1 MPEDSSPSD
10 IAKPG
15 KAQVFV
21 RRLGST
27 LALWGIVAFA
37 FWKAWPVLFF
47 VMLSALALAALVEYF
62 GLFRHEPGRRRFRWH
77 VYVVGFAYLAVLFAP
92 MFGIEAEWL
101 RGAEVVAIALLLIAI
116 VFSRLRESL
125 EGMKTFD
132 EIATAVFGF
141 VYVVVLFGFTAKIL
155 RMPELVDT
163 EGNPSSHFYVL
174 YLLAVTK
181 FTDMGAYAI
190 GSLIGKHK
198 MVPKVSPGKT
208 WQGFGGA
215 LFSALVA
222 SFGCLWIF
230 GAKIPLIT
238 PPGAAG
244 LAIGLGLAAVLG
256 DLAESILKRSTDVK
270 DSGHGLPGIGGIL
283 DLIDSVLFTA
293 PLLYFYLLLVSSS
306 APS

>member
-1 MPEDSSPSD
+1 MPDSALSSD
-10 IAKPG
+10 APKPG

-27 LALWGIVAFA
+27 VALWGIVGFA
-37 FWKAWPVLFF
+37 FWKAWPALFF
-47 VMLSALALAALVEYF
+47 VMMAALMLAALVEYF
-62 GLFRHEPGRRRFRWH
+62 RLFQEESGRRRFRWH
-77 VYVVGFAYLAVLFAP
+77 VYLVGLIYTTIVFAP
-92 MFGIEAEWL
+92 MFGVEGGWL
-101 RGAEVVAIALLLIAI
+101 GGAEVVSVAVLFLVI

-132 EIATAVFGF
+132 EIATAIFGF
-141 VYVVVLFGFTAKIL
+141 AYVAVLFGFTAKIL
-155 RMPELVDT
+155 RMPLVDAD
-163 EGNPSSHFYVL
+163 GQSSSHFYVL

-198 MVPKVSPGKT
+198 MVPRVSPGKT

-215 LFSALVA
+215 LFSALLA
-222 SFGCLWIF
+222 SYGSLWLFG
-230 GAKIPLIT
+230 GKIPLIT
-238 PPGAAG
+238 PVSAG
-244 LAIGLGLAAVLG
+244 FLAIGLGLAAVLG

-270 DSGHGLPGIGGIL
+270 DSGHGLPGIGGVL

-293 PLLYFYLLLVSSS
+293 PFLYLYLLVVSESS
-306 APS
+306 

>member
-1 MPEDSSPSD
+1 MPEDPPPTD
-10 IAKPG
+10 KPKPG

-27 LALWGIVAFA
+27 LALWGVVGFA
-37 FWKAWPVLFF
+37 FWKAWPALFF

-62 GLFRHEPGRRRFRWH
+62 RLFQHEPGRRRFRWH
-77 VYVVGFAYLAVLFAP
+77 VYVVGFAYTALLFAP
-92 MFGIEAEWL
+92 LFGVEAEWL
-101 RGAEVVAIALLLIAI
+101 GGAEGVAIGVLLIAI

-155 RMPELVDT
+155 RMPELVDA
-163 EGNPSSHFYVL
+163 EGTSFSHFYVL

-230 GAKIPLIT
+230 GSKIPLIT
-238 PPGAAG
+238 PLAAAG

-293 PLLYFYLLLVSSS
+293 PLLYFYLLLVAS
-306 APS
+306 